1 MKSITIQME
10 SLGCPSCM
18 VKIENAV
25 RVLKG
30 VDESSLKVLFNA
42 SKVKL
47 NYDETEL
54 TAQEIEDAINK
65 FGYRI
70 LSTKIKDL

>member
-1 MKSITIQME
+1 MKNITIQME
-10 SLGCPSCM
+10 ALGCPSCM

-25 RVLKG
+25 RSLKG

-54 TAQEIEDAINK
+54 SENEIEDAINK